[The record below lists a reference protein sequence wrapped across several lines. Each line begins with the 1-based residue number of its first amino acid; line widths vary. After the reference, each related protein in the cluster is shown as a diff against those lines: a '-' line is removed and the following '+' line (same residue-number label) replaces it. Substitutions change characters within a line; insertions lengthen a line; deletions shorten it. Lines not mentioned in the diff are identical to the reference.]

1 MSLRVAVIMP
11 RGSQMRR
18 SAPNSMETV
27 ACALLAYSRVKARTH
42 VLCDAGAPDP
52 AMPDLITVPDGLGR
66 SRRADAVARAI
77 ETLNPDL
84 VEYHQQ
90 LESSAALAR
99 RLPGRTHVLYRHT
112 RIKPS
117 RGWLDRLR
125 YGRRLAAFDALV
137 FVSEA
142 ARAEFAADYPRFAD
156 RAWAVCNPIDVTG
169 WIADPAERENLI
181 AFSGRAM
188 AEKGVEPL
196 CQALETVLDRFP
208 EWRAALMLGDWDRHA
223 DWAQPRLAP
232 LARFGDRVEIHR
244 SAPLDQVKAVM
255 RRAAIAVTPSFVAE
269 ALGLSAL
276 EAHTAGAA
284 LISSGRGGLREA
296 SGPHAVYVEDP
307 QGPALAE
314 AMNALILDP
323 AKRLA
328 LARAGQAF
336 VMTTHS
342 PAVRAAQLDALRETL
357 VARRSDKG
365 SQLPHGTG
373 RLFSLA
379 SGWRREWTDQ
389 QSRGSP
395 SGV

>member
-1 MSLRVAVIMP
+1 MSVRVAVVMP

-27 ACALLAYSRVKARTH
+27 ACALLADSRLKARTH

-52 AMPDLITVPDGLGR
+52 ALPDLVTVPDGLGK
-66 SRRADAVARAI
+66 SRRADAVARTI

-84 VEYHQQ
+84 IEYHQQ
-90 LESSAALAR
+90 LESSAFLAR

-169 WIADPAERENLI
+169 WTADPADRDKLI

-188 AEKGVEPL
+188 AEKGMEPL
-196 CQALETVLDRFP
+196 CQALEVVLERFP
-208 EWRAALMLGDWDRHA
+208 DWRAALMLGDWDRHA
-223 DWAQPRLAP
+223 EWAQPRLEP

-244 SAPLDQVKAVM
+244 SAPLDQVKTVM

-276 EAHTAGAA
+276 EAHAAGAA

-307 QGPALAE
+307 QASALIE
-314 AMNALILDP
+314 AMTALILDP
-323 AKRLA
+323 KRRLA
-328 LARAGQAF
+328 LAQGGQTF
-336 VMTTHS
+336 VMTTHT
-342 PAVRAAQLDALRETL
+342 PAVRSAQLDALRETL
-357 VARRSDKG
+357 VARRSAKG
-365 SQLPHGTG
+365 LQRPAAAS
-373 RLFSLA
+373 RLIPAA
-379 SGWRREWTDQ
+379 SGWRRGWPDQ
-389 QSRGSP
+389 RSRRSP